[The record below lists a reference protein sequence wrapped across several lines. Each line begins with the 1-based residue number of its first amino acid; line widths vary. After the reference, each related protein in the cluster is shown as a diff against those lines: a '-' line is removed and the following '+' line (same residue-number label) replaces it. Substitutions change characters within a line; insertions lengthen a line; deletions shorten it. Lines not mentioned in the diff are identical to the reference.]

1 MVSEPDECVRV
12 HIPFNHQRY
21 HHCIVRMLFFTS
33 WYFFYEIFGVLVR
46 LFFVSFVFDAVAHSI
61 LFIFFVVLLL
71 LVAFHEIRVYGIRI
85 VYIWQKRVLN
95 DA

>member
-1 MVSEPDECVRV
+1 MCSCTHTIQPPKVP
-12 HIPFNHQRY
+12 PL
-21 HHCIVRMLFFTS
+21 HCLDAFFVS

-71 LVAFHEIRVYGIRI
+71 VAAFHEIRVCGI
-85 VYIWQKRVLN
+85 
-95 DA
+95 